1 MQSKHE
7 KLDWICKMR
16 IPDIDIETSRKE
28 YDALPSNE
36 WRKDYFNEENIS
48 EMVRKNIH
56 GHYYL
61 IDADIVHS
69 F

>member
-1 MQSKHE
+1 MK
-7 KLDWICKMR
+7 
-16 IPDIDIETSRKE
+16 IPHIDIETSRKE

-61 IDADIVHS
+61 IDADFVHS